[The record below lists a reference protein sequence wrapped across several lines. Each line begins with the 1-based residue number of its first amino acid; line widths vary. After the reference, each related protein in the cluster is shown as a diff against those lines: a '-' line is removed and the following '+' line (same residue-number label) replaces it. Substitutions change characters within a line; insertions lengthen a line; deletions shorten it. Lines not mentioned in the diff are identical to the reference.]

1 MTVSWGRTVRAAAK
15 VFALVGVALVVVW
28 ESNNIGSYLLT
39 PRELP
44 SFVLELF
51 FAAVFSAV
59 IGGFWWELLVERA
72 GWWSAPKRGA
82 VAGLL
87 TAWLSTTVLIIMM
100 SVLGDIS
107 DLLVSPEGALQGL
120 AEIVLVSSLIS
131 ATILGPV
138 LTFPVGILTGYL
150 LGRGYSTEYE

>member
-1 MTVSWGRTVRAAAK
+1 MNISRKQTVRAAAK
-15 VFALVGVALVVVW
+15 VFALVGIALVVVW
-28 ESNNIGSYLLT
+28 ESDNIGSYLLT

-51 FAAVFSAV
+51 FAALFSAV

-72 GWWSAPKRGA
+72 GWWSTPKRGA

-87 TAWLSTTVLIIMM
+87 TAWLSTTVLLVVM

-107 DLLVSPEGALQGL
+107 DLLASPEAALQGL
-120 AEIVLVSSLIS
+120 AEIVLVSPLIS
-131 ATILGPV
+131 ATILGPL

-150 LGRGYSTEYE
+150 LGRRQPTPS